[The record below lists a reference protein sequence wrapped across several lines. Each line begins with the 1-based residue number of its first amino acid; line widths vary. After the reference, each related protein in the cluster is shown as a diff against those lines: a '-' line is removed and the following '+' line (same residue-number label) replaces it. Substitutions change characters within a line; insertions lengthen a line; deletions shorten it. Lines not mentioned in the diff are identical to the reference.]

1 MILCLPAEA
10 DINTH
15 HNCTTLPDLLYH
27 LYHTDDNLLHLNRVF
42 YPPRAQPPTFLN
54 VTYYFKSKD
63 QDELKFR
70 YSGGPPDTDCSV
82 NYIWAEGGFLLIQ
95 PPLIFQYT
103 SLWFNQESGEES
115 SIPLTLPSVCRELVF
130 NTSTETC
137 SCTLEDYSWLLDVVT
152 QQVIIIMYSYNNH
165 VLYLAITKILGV
177 WGMIV
182 AICLYLC
189 YMQLC
194 TWSVIIIL

>member
-10 DINTH
+10 DNDIQ

-42 YPPRAQPPTFLN
+42 YPPRAQSPTFLN

-63 QDELKFR
+63 QDKFR
-70 YSGGPPDTDCSV
+70 YREPPPDTDCSV

-115 SIPLTLPSVCRELVF
+115 SIPLTLPSACRELVF
-130 NTSTETC
+130 NTSSEIC
-137 SCTLEDYSWLLDVVT
+137 DCKWDDSDYKLLDVAT
-152 QQVIIIMYSYNNH
+152 QQV
-165 VLYLAITKILGV
+165 
-177 WGMIV
+177 
-182 AICLYLC
+182 
-189 YMQLC
+189 
-194 TWSVIIIL
+194 